1 MIDKPNPEARQ
12 SIMVS
17 FRITVRNHKLLDFTS
32 NYLLSI
38 ILSMTGEDEPG
49 ETKMTIVT
57 KLLAWKIA
65 IVKGAQKLTSSVEHR
80 PQHPA
85 LRDISE

>member
-1 MIDKPNPEARQ
+1 MTDKPNPEARQ
-12 SIMVS
+12 SIMVPVRS
-17 FRITVRNHKLLDFTS
+17 TVRNRKLLDFTS

-38 ILSMTGEDEPG
+38 ILSMTGKDKQG

-65 IVKGAQKLTSSVEHR
+65 IVKEAQKLTIIHG
-80 PQHPA
+80 A
-85 LRDISE
+85 